1 MLTDFLIRYFCIIV
15 IYMTAIVCDSIF
27 MYSLYCGKKIWYL
40 KVCKICNFSVKQ
52 ISKIHISTAK
62 CHTSM
67 IQVWFDSSIS
77 ELLNASWFVFKA
89 QNVAILWPIDWGNIF
104 IFLHLWKMHLIE
116 FYALGPFNLLYIP
129 PNLLHTIFYTR
140 YR

>member
-1 MLTDFLIRYFCIIV
+1 MLTYFLIRYFCIIV
-15 IYMTAIVCDSIF
+15 MYMTAIVCDSVF
-27 MYSLYCGKKIWYL
+27 MCSLYCGKKIWYL

-67 IQVWFDSSIS
+67 IQVWFDSSVS
-77 ELLNASWFVFKA
+77 QLLNASWFVSIAYKF
-89 QNVAILWPIDWGNIF
+89 AILWPIDRGSNV
-104 IFLHLWKMHLIE
+104 IFLHIWKMYLIE
-116 FYALGPFNLLYIP
+116 FYALGPFNLLYISL
-129 PNLLHTIFYTR
+129 NFVHTIFYTR